1 MATVVASGA
10 CGEQLNPREIA
21 FVYHYLENGGKNGAA
36 AAIAA
41 GYAES
46 SAKVQASRL
55 LSNPRVREVIDR
67 HMKKSL
73 DKLEVSRDRILTELA
88 RIAFFDIRKCFND
101 DGSLKKITELDDD
114 TAAALAG
121 MDVIELEGES
131 ESWLKKFKA
140 TDKKGALELLGK
152 HLKMFTDKV
161 EVHDN
166 RPRVRVIDRT
176 GKKQTGE

>member
-1 MATVVASGA
+1 MATVVARSTL
-10 CGEQLNPREIA
+10 GEELNLREIA
-21 FVYHYLENGGKNGAA
+21 FVFHYLENGGNAA
-36 AAIAA
+36 AAAVSA

-46 SAKVQASRL
+46 SAKVQGNRL
-55 LSNPRVREVIDR
+55 LNNPRVREAIDR
-67 HMKKSL
+67 HVGKSL
-73 DKLEVSRDRILTELA
+73 KKLEVSRERILQELA

-101 DGSLKKITELDDD
+101 DGSLKNITELDDD

-121 MDVIELEGES
+121 MDVIEMEGEKA
-131 ESWLKKFKA
+131 SWLKKFKS

-161 EVHDN
+161 EVTDN